1 MLLDPQI
8 ATVPSLTYR
17 QIVAVSKYCASQT
30 DNLFAEMSE
39 IEAWAERTS
48 TLFNVSDDV
57 IERATDLFVQQLSEF
72 SPTKHILSR
81 WQVLDQHLM

>member
-57 IERATDLFVQQLSEF
+57 IERATDLFVQQLS
-72 SPTKHILSR
+72 
-81 WQVLDQHLM
+81 